1 MINRLIIITGSSRGI
16 GKATAEVFLKGSGD
30 DLVIGVARTA
40 ENETASNFKG
50 IQADL
55 SHLEGCENLLSQLAA
70 IIAENIPEKLVL
82 VNNAGRL
89 GEVVPS
95 FQTLPADLAKTIFLN
110 MTAPMILQNGLLA
123 ISVEKAIPLEI
134 VNISSGAA
142 KHEYYGW
149 SGYCSTKAG
158 FLMAAQV
165 LGLEINQLHHN
176 AKVWNLAPGIVDTAM
191 QGEIRSRTPEQF
203 AEVERFKTL
212 HAEGQLRSPESVAE
226 FIFHAIGNEK
236 FQNGGFYDIRDL

>member
-16 GKATAEVFLKGSGD
+16 GKATAEIFLKGGES

-40 ENETASNFKG
+40 ATETVPNFKG

-70 IIAENIPEKLVL
+70 FIAENTPQKLIL

-95 FQTLPADLAKTIFLN
+95 YQTPPSDLAKTIFLN
-110 MTAPMILQNGLLA
+110 MTAPMILQNGLLTV
-123 ISVEKAIPLEI
+123 SVEKAIPLEI

-165 LGLEINQLHHN
+165 L
-176 AKVWNLAPGIVDTAM
+176 K
-191 QGEIRSRTPEQF
+191 F
-203 AEVERFKTL
+203 
-212 HAEGQLRSPESVAE
+212 
-226 FIFHAIGNEK
+226 GNK
-236 FQNGGFYDIRDL
+236 SITS